1 MVTVQI
7 TKRHIVTSLSAV
19 IVAGLLGAAWFYG
32 TDLLHPG
39 AAAHESKPCDITLDL
54 DAFVVNLSGD
64 AGRYLR
70 ASVTIAFDTER
81 DKQIVKSSSSRV
93 RDGILLLLSGKT
105 AEKLLAPEGKTEL
118 RDEIVERINAAV
130 AADVASTVYFRE
142 FLIQ

>member
-1 MVTVQI
+1 MATIQI
-7 TKRHIVTSLSAV
+7 TKRHVVTSLSTV
-19 IVAGLLGAAWFYG
+19 IVAGLLGAGWFYG
-32 TDLLHPG
+32 PEIIHPG
-39 AAAHESKPCDITLDL
+39 AVAHESKRRDITLDL

-70 ASVTIAFDTER
+70 ASVTIAFESER
-81 DKQIVKSSSSRV
+81 DKQIVKSASSRV

-118 RDEIVERINAAV
+118 RDEIVERINTSV

>member
-1 MVTVQI
+1 MATIQI
-7 TKRHIVTSLSAV
+7 TKRHVVASLSAV
-19 IVAGLLGAAWFYG
+19 IVAGLLGAGWFYG
-32 TDLLHPG
+32 RDLLHPG
-39 AAAHESKPCDITLDL
+39 AAAYESKARDITLDL

-70 ASVTIAFDTER
+70 ASVTIAFSTER
-81 DKQIVKSSSSRV
+81 DKQIVKSASSRV

-118 RDEIVERINAAV
+118 RDEIVERINTAIGS
-130 AADVASTVYFRE
+130 DVASAVYFRE